1 MTERKSSESAHRL
14 KRGTRLISK
23 STKTS
28 ANTVVTPPKAAIAA
42 PNARKD
48 EVHRRKYPFNDML
61 KRKSGGVVDL
71 PSDTAPSGPSNE
83 FINRPEMLP
92 PGDDATRIS
101 HRVAD
106 LERALAIA
114 REEQEMAREDLSRLR
129 HSRQADQDT
138 IEELRQQ
145 LAEKSS
151 NTGGAPVGGSSGLQR
166 DTGVPGHLGNGRED
180 ALRQN
185 SDLRYRVAQLEEQL
199 EEQLASHDGL
209 YPRSLDRP
217 QSRGEADD
225 LRLRL
230 HAAEKES
237 QERLQ
242 QLLALKSSISSLTRT
257 DSQITDSELA
267 ESFSQLA
274 NRVREWTVSNF
285 RRSRLN
291 LDNLPKETEDVLRAL
306 NPQYRASIQSTD
318 KLALYQ
324 AVVSTSLMQVFDNSI
339 VFGLPSTGPL
349 GALRQFAERTQ
360 HLGTAHREWVRA
372 TVQVLER
379 SEANGDI
386 QKESEASIHRLAG
399 EASHILFTLTSVSLA
414 PSAQSTLA
422 GMLKDAMGLQ
432 RTLALQ
438 KARYKL
444 LFFRRQDD
452 NMQFDDRTMETV
464 NDVDPA
470 MEDDT
475 DMEIDRKFL
484 FCAFPGLIK
493 YGDEWGEHSEMS
505 NIVLKARV
513 CSGVS

>member
-28 ANTVVTPPKAAIAA
+28 ANTVVTPPKAAVAA
-42 PNARKD
+42 PNAKKD
-48 EVHRRKYPFNDML
+48 EVHRRRYPFNDML

-71 PSDTAPSGPSNE
+71 LRDTAPSGSSND
-83 FINRPEMLP
+83 FVDRPEMP
-92 PGDDATRIS
+92 PSGDDSPDPRMA
-101 HRVAD
+101 HRAAD

-114 REEQEMAREDLSRLR
+114 KEEQELVREELSRLR

-145 LAEKSS
+145 LAEKGSNAGGTPFGRSS
-151 NTGGAPVGGSSGLQR
+151 DHQIDTAVPR
-166 DTGVPGHLGNGRED
+166 DSQNGD
-180 ALRQN
+180 DIWRQN
-185 SDLRYRVAQLEEQL
+185 SELRYRIAQLD
-199 EEQLASHDGL
+199 EQLASNDGS
-209 YPRSLDRP
+209 YP
-217 QSRGEADD
+217 QSLKQPQSNGEADD

-237 QERLQ
+237 QDRAQ
-242 QLLALKSSISSLTRT
+242 QLLALKSSISSITRM

-285 RRSRLN
+285 RRSRLH
-291 LDNLPKETEDVLRAL
+291 LDNLPKETEDVLRVL
-306 NPQYRASIQSTD
+306 NPQYKVSIQSTD

-324 AVVSTSLMQVFDNSI
+324 AVVSTSLMQIFESPI
-339 VFGLPSTGPL
+339 VFGMPRTGPSA
-349 GALRQFAERTQ
+349 ALRPFAERIQ
-360 HLGTAHREWVRA
+360 HLGTVYREWVRA
-372 TVQVLER
+372 TVQVLDR
-379 SEANGDI
+379 SEANG
-386 QKESEASIHRLAG
+386 EMERENEASLHRLTG
-399 EASHILFTLTSVSLA
+399 DISHTLFTLTSTSLA

-422 GMLKDAMGLQ
+422 GILKDAVSLQ

-438 KARYKL
+438 KAHYHL
-444 LFFRRQDD
+444 LFFRCQDGS
-452 NMQFDDRTMETV
+452 MQFDERTMEAV
-464 NDVDPA
+464 NDVGLY

-475 DMEIDRKFL
+475 DMDVDRRFL

-493 YGDEWGEHSEMS
+493 YGDEWGEHPEMS
-505 NIVLKARV
+505 NILLKARV